1 MADKA
6 RRSAGMTAFTII
18 WVGQI
23 LSLLGTAVGQFD
35 ASLGFRCQRGP
46 GNANDTHRVL
56 LLCPDGGVYP
66 RWRACGPGESPKLM
80 MMLSDLAAALTTLF
94 VLILFATGHL
104 QVWHLYITA
113 FITGTFQ
120 GFRWPAYSAAITT
133 MLDEGQQ
140 GERNARN
147 SRECIRGVCPT
158 HRRCTHWA
166 AGTMDDAHVCWP
178 LADRIR

>member
-6 RRSAGMTAFTII
+6 RRSTGMTAFTII

-23 LSLLGTAVGQFD
+23 LSLLGTAVGQFGLRLWVFD
-35 ASLGFRCQRGP
+35 ASGGQATPMTLIGFFFFVPMVAFPLVGVLVDR
-46 GNANDTHRVL
+46 ANR
-56 LLCPDGGVYP
+56 
-66 RWRACGPGESPKLM
+66 KLM

-120 GFRWPAYSAAITT
+120 GFQWPAYSAAITT
-133 MLDEGQQ
+133 MLDRRTIHGQTQCSKQPGMHQ
-140 GERNARN
+140 GCLPHSSPVHSLGRWDY
-147 SRECIRGVCPT
+147 G
-158 HRRCTHWA
+158 
-166 AGTMDDAHVCWP
+166 
-178 LADRIR
+178 